1 MTIKVT
7 IEDKEYG
14 LTFGMIAVE
23 EMQLRTIHNMQS
35 GIAGVG
41 NWKAL
46 TDMFFCSHNNYSDLN
61 GTPRINYAEAA
72 EIVEQLVY
80 SNDTVTQN
88 LIVETFQNC
97 KATKT
102 LMAKFEKPEAKKKVT
117 KKKSQTTT
125 K

>member
-1 MTIKVT
+1 MTINVT
-7 IEDKEYG
+7 IEGVEYG

-35 GIAGVG
+35 GLAGIG

-61 GTPRINYAEAA
+61 GSPRINYMKAA
-72 EIVEQLVY
+72 EVVEQLVY
-80 SNDTVTQN
+80 SNDTDTQN

-102 LMAKFEKPEAKKKVT
+102 LMAKFEKPEAKKKAV

>member
-1 MTIKVT
+1 MTITVT
-7 IEDKEYG
+7 IEGKEYG

-23 EMQLRTIHNMQS
+23 EMQLRTLHNMQQ
-35 GIAGVG
+35 GIAGIG
-41 NWKAL
+41 NSKAL

-61 GTPRINYAEAA
+61 GTPRINYAQAA
-72 EIVEQLVY
+72 EVVENLVY
-80 SNDTVTQN
+80 SNDTETQN

-102 LMAKFEKPEAKKKVT
+102 LMAKFETPESKKKVT
-117 KKKSQTTT
+117 KKKSPITT